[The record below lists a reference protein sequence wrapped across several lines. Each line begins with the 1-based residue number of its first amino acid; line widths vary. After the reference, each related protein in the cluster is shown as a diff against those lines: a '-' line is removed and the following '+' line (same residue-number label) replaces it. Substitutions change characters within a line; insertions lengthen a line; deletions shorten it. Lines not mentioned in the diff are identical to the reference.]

1 MQPCREAGLNAARL
15 RPLHG
20 DEDMAGG
27 TWHRRW
33 LALDDERGRQW
44 EAWSTIHRQLERQPG
59 WFALSDDARSEAEQ
73 ASGLSEL
80 EARLRIIDRRL
91 RRWLRGLP
99 KTPSRDLGEVAANLQ
114 VAERLLPPEENRIVH
129 GLIKRAARDLDRL
142 SKPSISRRRRR
153 RPDRRLAQAFAR
165 NARAFHAMAWTDEDR
180 VGARSAYHSAIAI
193 ELGLKAFLL
202 HRGLSDAW
210 NRTHLRHDLSKALRF
225 ARMAGFRAVP
235 DGIAELAAVLGPLYA
250 SGALRS
256 GSVTPELPLSPDAT
270 DCAICELLDAVE
282 FVMETEE

>member
-1 MQPCREAGLNAARL
+1 
-15 RPLHG
+15 
-20 DEDMAGG
+20 MAGG

-33 LALDDERGRQW
+33 LALDDERCRQW
-44 EAWSTIHRQLERQPG
+44 DAWSTIHRQLERQPG
-59 WFALSDDARSEAEQ
+59 WFALSEDARAEEER

-80 EARLRIIDRRL
+80 EARLRVIDRRR

-114 VAERLLPPEENRIVH
+114 VAERLLPSEENRIVH
-129 GLIKRAARDLDRL
+129 ELIKRAARDLDRL
-142 SKPSISRRRRR
+142 SKLSINRSRRR
-153 RPDRRLAQAFAR
+153 RPDRCLAQAFAR

-202 HRGLSDAW
+202 HRGLSDDW
-210 NRTHLRHDLSKALRF
+210 NRTHLRHDLSKALRCV
-225 ARMAGFRAVP
+225 RMVGFRGVP

-250 SGALRS
+250 SGALRA
-256 GSVTPELPLSPDAT
+256 GSVTPDLPLSPDAA
-270 DCAICELLDAVE
+270 DGVICELLDAVE
-282 FVMETEE
+282 AAMGMEKGAEDL